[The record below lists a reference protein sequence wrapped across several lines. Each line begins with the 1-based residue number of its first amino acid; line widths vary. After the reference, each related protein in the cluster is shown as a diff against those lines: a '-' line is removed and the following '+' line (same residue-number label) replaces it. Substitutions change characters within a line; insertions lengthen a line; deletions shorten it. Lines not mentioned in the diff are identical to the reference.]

1 MKHRS
6 VYAEGEYSVW
16 SGVEHPHRKG
26 VFVVYWRGQ
35 EIGRENY
42 LIDAQRKIDK
52 HKNQHNL
59 TEKIEDDSVWM
70 REFEQ
75 SLAAGKPVKWSV
87 P

>member
-42 LIDAQRKIDK
+42 LRNAQWMIDK
-52 HKNQHNL
+52 HQRQHNL
-59 TEKIEDDSVWM
+59 AKKIEDDSAWM
-70 REFEQ
+70 REFEN
-75 SLAAGKPVKWSV
+75 SLVRGTKV
-87 P
+87 PL